1 MILKHSTYAGKI
13 IHYIII
19 FSIRRGSLKDINDV
33 IKVVTLSSKVAINI
47 RHKQMHLSSV
57 FKTNT
62 SL

>member
-13 IHYIII
+13 IHFIII
-19 FSIRRGSLKDINDV
+19 LSIRQGSLRDINDV
-33 IKVVTLSSKVAINI
+33 IKVVTPFSKVAINI

-57 FKTNT
+57 FKTNP